1 MPDIPRIRAGQRIE
15 VDQTRV
21 VLDNGEPA
29 FFVVITDEFINGQGI
44 RLRDGIS
51 INTNPNLDVGNIGPT
66 HRENHFSIGGIHDPE
81 NAYEEFPPEQQVHY
95 GFIRQLPYRS
105 LASEYP
111 EFDGIELEAVN
122 NVYGGRYAR
131 RGKTNRKTNSKKTV
145 KTRKC
150 NRRKSNRRK
159 SNGRKCNGRRR

>member
-111 EFDGIELEAVN
+111 EFAGIELEEN
-122 NVYGGRYAR
+122 NFYGGRYAR
-131 RGKTNRKTNSKKTV
+131 RGKTNRKTKSKKTI

-150 NRRKSNRRK
+150 NGRK
-159 SNGRKCNGRRR
+159 SNGRKSNGRKSNGRRR